1 MNNKKYVAYTVVFIV
16 LAALVYLQF
25 RTWQHFD
32 WARLFQFGLNWRH
45 ILHGVVYIYIAYF
58 LRAVRWK
65 IFLRPVRKE
74 ASILELIPPTM
85 IGFTGLALLGRAGEL
100 IRPYLIARRQNLPF
114 ASQVAVWAVERIFDI
129 GGFTVLLVAA
139 IFLPSKLRTFTL
151 AAPPAVSHWIH
162 LTGYALIALVLGL
175 LSGAVLVSYRGNRIA
190 QWVEDR
196 FSHLAENLGHRVAQK
211 IREFTVGLN
220 TIHGPVA
227 FLQLSAVS
235 VLMWWVI
242 ALAYKEVTHAYGAP
256 MSAMSVTKVLLLMG
270 ASMIGSMVQLPGV
283 GGGSAA
289 LNWQPS
295 APSTT
300 SLILYPRNSRS
311 VAASCC
317 GWCRLSPSFQSDCC
331 SPITSACRC
340 ASSRPRAR
348 KRRKSQRS
356 SKQPESREWGQF
368 PIGRPSGKFAPN
380 SINTSAFSGTNP
392 RNAAQP

>member
-1 MNNKKYVAYTVVFIV
+1 MSNKKYVVYAVVFVV

-45 ILHGVVYIYIAYF
+45 ILHGVGYIYIAYF

-114 ASQVAVWAVERIFDI
+114 ASQVAVWAVERIFDV
-129 GGFTVLLVAA
+129 GGFTVLMVAA
-139 IFLPSKLRTFTL
+139 IFLPSKLRAFTL

-211 IREFTVGLN
+211 IREFTLGLT

-283 GGGSAA
+283 GGGSQLATISA
-289 LNWQPS
+289 LDHIFDIVPKELTVSCGIMLWLVTFVAVVPVGLLLSHHERLSLRKLS
-295 APSTT
+295 AETAQAEE
-300 SLILYPRNSRS
+300 
-311 VAASCC
+311 VAAVEEA
-317 GWCRLSPSFQSDCC
+317 
-331 SPITSACRC
+331 T
-340 ASSRPRAR
+340 
-348 KRRKSQRS
+348 
-356 SKQPESREWGQF
+356 
-368 PIGRPSGKFAPN
+368 
-380 SINTSAFSGTNP
+380 
-392 RNAAQP
+392 